1 MSLRVGDN
9 VFVDGMYPAKIVAF
23 VGSDCCQVAWAT
35 EVKRR
40 TVVSC
45 SNVQSMFA
53 EPTRRRRRPTQ
64 TYFEETSRG
73 AKKEMEAKQKQKERV
88 AAVKKERTSLKET
101 TREPR
106 KKVERTEEPQS
117 RKAEAAQIM
126 AADLHGP
133 RRSRRRRCEPTIKN
147 ESKKDEK
154 LAPRNKKSKVAAQH
168 AKSAREPRTC
178 KTDAVGS
185 TTNLAASTHN
195 FPHGESDASSEGTDA
210 TFEYTAPH
218 VDPEYRSR
226 HFITSMELFMSVEP
240 WKQPPQG
247 SCDEQKDGD
256 KEPPASPNT
265 TAKATVARAAIQL
278 EGTPKVSKAMRSPPV
293 YAERRGLGVPRLW
306 LDTPSSSESECHVMI
321 VPAASFSSPWS
332 PTEAKA
338 QLDESTETANPDE
351 IPDIIFAYS
360 DSEKQHNERR
370 ITADPA
376 EMSQMFASIV
386 SL

>member
-35 EVKRR
+35 KVKRR

-64 TYFEETSRG
+64 TYFEETSRR
-73 AKKEMEAKQKQKERV
+73 AKKEMEAKQKQ
-88 AAVKKERTSLKET
+88 
-101 TREPR
+101 
-106 KKVERTEEPQS
+106 
-117 RKAEAAQIM
+117 
-126 AADLHGP
+126 
-133 RRSRRRRCEPTIKN
+133 SRRRRCEPTIKN
-147 ESKKDEK
+147 ESKMDQK
-154 LAPRNKKSKVAAQH
+154 LAPRNKKSKATAQH
-168 AKSAREPRTC
+168 VKSAREPRTC
-178 KTDAVGS
+178 KTNAIGS

-195 FPHGESDASSEGTDA
+195 FPHGESDAETEGTDA

-226 HFITSMELFMSVEP
+226 HFITSMELFMSVEA
-240 WKQPPQG
+240 WKQPTQG

-265 TAKATVARAAIQL
+265 IAKATVARAAIQL
-278 EGTPKVSKAMRSPPV
+278 EGTPKVSKAMRSPPI
-293 YAERRGLGVPRLW
+293 YAKRRGLGVPRLW

-321 VPAASFSSPWS
+321 VPAASLSSPWS

-360 DSEKQHNERR
+360 NSEKQHNERR

-376 EMSQMFASIV
+376 EMSKMFASIV

>member
-1 MSLRVGDN
+1 
-9 VFVDGMYPAKIVAF
+9 
-23 VGSDCCQVAWAT
+23 
-35 EVKRR
+35 
-40 TVVSC
+40 
-45 SNVQSMFA
+45 
-53 EPTRRRRRPTQ
+53 
-64 TYFEETSRG
+64 
-73 AKKEMEAKQKQKERV
+73 
-88 AAVKKERTSLKET
+88 
-101 TREPR
+101 
-106 KKVERTEEPQS
+106 
-117 RKAEAAQIM
+117 
-126 AADLHGP
+126 
-133 RRSRRRRCEPTIKN
+133 
-147 ESKKDEK
+147 
-154 LAPRNKKSKVAAQH
+154 
-168 AKSAREPRTC
+168 
-178 KTDAVGS
+178 
-185 TTNLAASTHN
+185 
-195 FPHGESDASSEGTDA
+195 
-210 TFEYTAPH
+210 
-218 VDPEYRSR
+218 
-226 HFITSMELFMSVEP
+226 MELFMSVEP

-360 DSEKQHNERR
+360 NSEKQHNERR

-376 EMSQMFASIV
+376 EMSQMFASI
-386 SL
+386 L